1 MPEVIL
7 NDLDSYQLF
16 KDEIIRLNPIY
27 FKKIEFSYKGVE
39 QEKKL
44 QENTL
49 IYMFSCLIRLL
60 LLCDQLHDFDQNETR
75 NALFNYN
82 TDYTNAIFENFKY
95 CYDSDINYLFNTIF
109 KSSSSKKDKQAKKD
123 TIDTLIILKVS
134 NKKNPNIQDN
144 TTFKEIK
151 EIERKNFQGDKKYA
165 ISIQIVNICTIKQIN
180 LRTHYRE
187 KEQKEEDQ
195 DLVQKRKG
203 GWLSQLSSWECT
215 KNYEYL
221 PNALKSINKNYYS
234 SNLNIFVDALSSKYN
249 TSMISNLICDIH
261 NDKNSKTEIKFIETY
276 ASDYDAAKTS
286 GLASLLKDFAGIKD
300 KIEYSN
306 IENVKCNSAEDYIK
320 LMHDTECM
328 NISLKLKIQD
338 SNNTYLP
345 LELIKL
351 KYESITNLANLQ
363 KYSDDPKKYIDKLN
377 KLITSRN
384 KNIEKSDDQINVADL
399 ENVNNASK
407 LSKFLTSK
415 KHDLLDYPE
424 FGQYYSTNMQINT
437 FFSYDFTKL
446 SKDYKKN
453 NLQKDS
459 NDAALPKIT
468 RFIND
473 TDLLFNCAQQLANK
487 QYIIKPVCNEQFV
500 HQTLF
505 KTMGDFGQILSAYII
520 SNKTSNNM
528 TYFLTFDRM
537 CGHMSSLFNY
547 GTLLEVDKI
556 VEFPINIYVPEK
568 QIKNININI
577 SWISFFKQCGSDAI
591 DILSKRFRGNQFG
604 KSEKL
609 EELKILCKKYSIRLD
624 KNCVKNL
631 KIKLEG
637 KKLGLKVKKVKISL
651 LKQQINRLKILSK
664 RYKLKLDKNILKNL
678 KSLIKIQIKA
688 KKNKIKI
695 TKIVNGKRVYKTEK
709 ELKKTKVTY

>member
-1 MPEVIL
+1 MPEVVL
-7 NDLDSYQLF
+7 NDLDSYTSF
-16 KDEIIRLNPIY
+16 KDEMKKLNPI
-27 FKKIEFSYKGVE
+27 FFEKIEISYKAKE
-39 QEKKL
+39 QETKS

-95 CYDSDINYLFNTIF
+95 CYDNDINYLFDTIF

-144 TTFKEIK
+144 KTFKEIK
-151 EIERKNFQGDKKYA
+151 EIERINFQGDKKYA

-180 LRTHYRE
+180 LREHYRE
-187 KEQKEEDQ
+187 KEEEEQKEEDPYF
-195 DLVQKRKG
+195 VPKRMG
-203 GWLSQLSSWECT
+203 DWWSQLSPWECT

-221 PNALKSINKNYYS
+221 PNALKSINNNDYS

-261 NDKNSKTEIKFIETY
+261 NDKNNTTEIKFIETY

-300 KIEYSN
+300 KITYSN

-328 NISLKLKIQD
+328 NISLKLKYQD

-351 KYESITNLANLQ
+351 KYESITNPDIS
-363 KYSDDPKKYIDKLN
+363 YSKKSIDKLN

-384 KNIEKSDDQINVADL
+384 KNIEKSDDKITDL
-399 ENVNNASK
+399 QDVNNASK
-407 LSKFLTSK
+407 LSKFLKLK

-446 SKDYKKN
+446 SKNYKKN
-453 NLQKDS
+453 HFQKNS
-459 NDAALPKIT
+459 NNTSLPQIT
-468 RFIND
+468 KFINEKD
-473 TDLLFNCAQQLANK
+473 FLSYSKINGS
-487 QYIIKPVCNEQFV
+487 YIMNYNMNFV

-520 SNKTSNNM
+520 SNKTPNNM

-568 QIKNININI
+568 QIKKINIKT
-577 SWISFFKQCGSDAI
+577 SWISSFFEQCGRVAK
-591 DILSKRFRGNQFG
+591 DIFPKRLRLSQFG

-609 EELKILCKKYSIRLD
+609 EELKKLCKKYSIKLD

-637 KKLGLKVKKVKISL
+637 KQLGLKVKKVKISV
-651 LKQQINRLKILSK
+651 LKQQINQLKILSK

-678 KSLIKIQIKA
+678 KSLINIQIKA

-695 TKIVNGKRVYKTEK
+695 TKMVNGKRTYKSEK
-709 ELKKTKVTY
+709 ELKNKLI